1 MRPTTSRL
9 AGPGTRALQWVGEV
23 ASAAVLQSL
32 GSLFERRGDGWAPF
46 HKSVRDW
53 LTDRDTKA
61 RHRVAETA
69 GRSRL
74 ASLLWRH
81 FVTAAVDPAASLSP
95 FLLREFPAQAARQT
109 RATRAAWVME
119 ASNWNPLQ
127 ARCVATIIFFRERRF
142 WAAMLA
148 WCGLSDL
155 LAHEAEEPG
164 WWLRMW
170 AAVERGDVLR
180 LLGRTAEA
188 SDAYRSNLK
197 FARHLADAEPDNP
210 GWQRELFAALSRIGD
225 TLQAQGNLTEAAAAY
240 RSGIEK
246 IGKVAAGHPERPDW
260 QRDLSI
266 SHERIGNVLQRQG
279 DLNAAL
285 QAFRNSMTIRQKLA
299 AADPNNAEW
308 QRDLSISHTALGDL
322 LTKLGDREAALA
334 AYRAGLAIDER
345 LAAADLQNAQWQRD
359 LLISLLQI
367 AGWLLQAGDREAACP
382 MAQRV
387 DVQAR
392 LLAERFPQ
400 DRQRDDY
407 LRWGADL
414 LAQACGPAA

>member
-1 MRPTTSRL
+1 MAETV
-9 AGPGTRALQWVGEV
+9 PGWDEV

-197 FARHLADAEPDNP
+197 LCPAPRRCRTR
-210 GWQRELFAALSRIGD
+210 Q
-225 TLQAQGNLTEAAAAY
+225 
-240 RSGIEK
+240 SG
-246 IGKVAAGHPERPDW
+246 VAAGTVRGPEPDRRHFAGTGEPDRGRRGLSFWYRKNWEGGRRPP
-260 QRDLSI
+260 
-266 SHERIGNVLQRQG
+266 G
-279 DLNAAL
+279 
-285 QAFRNSMTIRQKLA
+285 T
-299 AADPNNAEW
+299 
-308 QRDLSISHTALGDL
+308 
-322 LTKLGDREAALA
+322 
-334 AYRAGLAIDER
+334 AGLAAR
-345 LAAADLQNAQWQRD
+345 
-359 LLISLLQI
+359 SLHQ
-367 AGWLLQAGDREAACP
+367 P
-382 MAQRV
+382 
-387 DVQAR
+387 
-392 LLAERFPQ
+392 
-400 DRQRDDY
+400 
-407 LRWGADL
+407 
-414 LAQACGPAA
+414 